1 MLTKAISLILLH
13 HFILYDLTIC
23 RFMVLIRHH
32 HLLLFHLLGGHML
45 LLLQLFSFDRGLNIL
60 SLNTICVLFLWLP
73 VWRLHWLTVK
83 FRCSLRGTLLF
94 NDRHYLSSSVRCLF
108 ELFQDFLFHRCEV
121 CFEWLFHAHTASYVH
136 FTAISFVEN
145 RLIFTWPLQV
155 ARSCLT
161 LQMPTRLRMTRFAV
175 LSEVHEVVVVQLLDI
190 FKFERQ

>member
-1 MLTKAISLILLH
+1 
-13 HFILYDLTIC
+13 
-23 RFMVLIRHH
+23 MVLIRHH
-32 HLLLFHLLGGHML
+32 HLLLFHLYGGHLL

-73 VWRLHWLTVK
+73 VWRLHRLTVE
-83 FRCSLRGTLLF
+83 FRCSLRGALLF
-94 NDRHYLSSSVRCLF
+94 NDWHYLSSSVRCFF

-121 CFEWLFHAHTASYVH
+121 WFKWLSHASSYVH

-161 LQMPTRLRMTRFAV
+161 LQMPTRLRMTGLAV

-190 FKFERQ
+190 FKFERQRNFLVVPSLASPWNTAIASSFIFN